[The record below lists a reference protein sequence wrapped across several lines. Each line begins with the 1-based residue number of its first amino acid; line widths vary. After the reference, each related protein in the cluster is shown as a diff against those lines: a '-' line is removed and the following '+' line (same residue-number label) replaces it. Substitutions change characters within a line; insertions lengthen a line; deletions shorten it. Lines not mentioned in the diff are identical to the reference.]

1 MSPSRPLLSPI
12 TNLQHSCTGHTV
24 MQPENITIKKYTSQK
39 YRYTKNI
46 QYMPAQSGAGELAE
60 GVPEHLEPLAADVE
74 EHGAVRL
81 PGLGVQL
88 GRGHGVGASAANQSI
103 SGQIR
108 VSKG

>member
-1 MSPSRPLLSPI
+1 MSLYRPLLSPI
-12 TNLQHSCTGHTV
+12 TNLQHPCTGHTV
-24 MQPENITIKKYTSQK
+24 MKPENITIKNIHH
-39 YRYTKNI
+39 KNI
-46 QYMPAQSGAGELAE
+46 CTPKIYMPAQSGARELAE
-60 GVPEHLEPLAADVE
+60 GVPEHLEPLAPDVE

>member
-1 MSPSRPLLSPI
+1 
-12 TNLQHSCTGHTV
+12 
-24 MQPENITIKKYTSQK
+24 
-39 YRYTKNI
+39 
-46 QYMPAQSGAGELAE
+46 MPAQSGAGELAE

-88 GRGHGVGASAANQSI
+88 GRGHGVGAGAANQSI

-108 VSKG
+108 VSKGAVFNRKYRARV